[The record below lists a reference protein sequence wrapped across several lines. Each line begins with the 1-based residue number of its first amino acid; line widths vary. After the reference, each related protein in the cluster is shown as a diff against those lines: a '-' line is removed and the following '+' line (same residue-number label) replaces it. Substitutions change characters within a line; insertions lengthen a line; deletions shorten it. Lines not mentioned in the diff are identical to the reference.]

1 MSQELKAALNGNRPL
16 TRADQLKSVL
26 LQSKRQITSLLEDE
40 TKANKFL
47 AASLV
52 VANDPALRNCSP
64 DSIVQSLIGVAMA
77 NLSVDKNLGQAYLIG
92 YKDTCTLQLG
102 YKGWIQLLFRAGWLV
117 KAFPVFDC
125 DEFSMAWD
133 GWDNRVQFTP
143 NLDDRDEGDSAWAY
157 AHLRGIFV
165 IARNSDTK
173 DEYSVFVAKKVI
185 EKLRLVSP
193 NQRGATTPQAIWKDW
208 YIEMAIGKAVKKLAK
223 MLPVGDTR
231 QVVTAL
237 AVDDKTEIGK
247 KIDYS
252 STIESGVVTEIN
264 EPVRQPEPQPE
275 GTLDEATGEIS
286 YPEEELPLV
295 AEPSKPEP
303 QAQAQAQ
310 AKPDPYALGKVLK
323 AISDAKTQAE
333 LEAIHVA
340 IAELDNDAGR
350 TAKSAFTKRSSALK
364 KAPPPAKPT
373 ERDWVLEINACTQ
386 KEALLNLIEEMHD
399 GDQQRHRQLLDEQL
413 DYLRD

>member
-1 MSQELKAALNGNRPL
+1 MSAQLKSALINGNKPPVRLADLP
-16 TRADQLKSVL
+16 RADQLKAVL

-64 DSIVQSLIGVAMA
+64 ESIVQSLIGVAMA

-92 YKDTCTLQLG
+92 YKDQCTLQLG

-143 NLDDRDEGDSAWAY
+143 DLDERDEGDSAWSY
-157 AHLRGIFV
+157 AHLRGVFV

-193 NQRGATTPQAIWKDW
+193 NQRGATTPQGIWKDW

-223 MLPVGDTR
+223 LLPVGDTR
-231 QVVTAL
+231 QVATAL
-237 AVDDKTEIGK
+237 AVDDKAEIGK
-247 KIDYS
+247 KVDYS
-252 STIESGVVTEIN
+252 STIESGIVTEIN
-264 EPVRQPEPQPE
+264 DAPIAEPEPE
-275 GTLDEATGEIS
+275 ETINEETGEIYS
-286 YPEEELPLV
+286 IPDDELPFV
-295 AEPSKPEP
+295 EPLQTP
-303 QAQAQAQ
+303 Q
-310 AKPDPYALGKVLK
+310 KPDPYALGKVL
-323 AISDAKTQAE
+323 ATIREAKTVEEQE
-333 LEAIHVA
+333 LVHIAM
-340 IAELDNDAGR
+340 AELDNEAGK
-350 TAKSAFTKRSSALK
+350 TAKNAFTKRQAALK
-364 KAPPPAKPT
+364 KEARPVDKNWAFEIESCNEKQALIDQIEIMSDHDQAKF
-373 ERDWVLEINACTQ
+373 
-386 KEALLNLIEEMHD
+386 
-399 GDQQRHRQLLDEQL
+399 RQLLDEKL
-413 DYLRD
+413 DFLRD

>member
-1 MSQELKAALNGNRPL
+1 MSQELKAALNNQKPL

-64 DSIVQSLIGVAMA
+64 ESIVQALIGIAMA

-92 YKDTCTLQLG
+92 YKNDCTLQLG

-143 NLDDRDEGDSAWAY
+143 DLDERDEGDSAWSY
-157 AHLRGIFV
+157 AHLRGVFV

-193 NQRGATTPQAIWKDW
+193 NQRGSITPQGIWKDW

-223 MLPVGDTR
+223 LLPVGDTR
-231 QVVTAL
+231 QVATAL
-237 AVDDKTEIGK
+237 AGDDKAEIGK
-247 KIDYS
+247 KVDYT
-252 STIESGVVTEIN
+252 STIESGIVTEIHDAPTA
-264 EPVRQPEPQPE
+264 EPE
-275 GTLDEATGEIS
+275 TIDETTGEIS

-295 AEPSKPEP
+295 AD
-303 QAQAQAQ
+303 
-310 AKPDPYALGKVLK
+310 AKPDPYALGKALK
-323 AISDAKTQAE
+323 AISEAKTPEE
-333 LEAIHVA
+333 LDAIHVQ
-340 IAELDNDAGR
+340 IAGLDNDTGK
-350 TAKSAFTKRSSALK
+350 TAKDAYTKRAAALK
-364 KAPPPAKPT
+364 KAALALTTAKPLA
-373 ERDWVLEINACTQ
+373 EHDWASEINACDDKQ
-386 KEALLNLIEEMHD
+386 VLLNLLGRMTDEEQKH
-399 GDQQRHRQLLDEQL
+399 HKELLDDRL
-413 DYLRD
+413 DFLRKL

>member
-1 MSQELKAALNGNRPL
+1 MSQELKNVLNNQKPL

-92 YKDTCTLQLG
+92 YKDQCTLQLG

-125 DEFSMAWD
+125 DEFNMSWD
-133 GWDNRVQFTP
+133 GWDNRTNFTP
-143 NLDDRDEGDSAWAY
+143 DLDERDEGDSAWSY
-157 AHLRGIFV
+157 AHLRGVFV

-193 NQRGATTPQAIWKDW
+193 SQRGKAAPDGIWKDW
-208 YIEMAIGKAVKKLAK
+208 YVEMAIGKAVKKLAK
-223 MLPVGDTR
+223 LLPVGDAR
-231 QVVTAL
+231 QVATAL
-237 AVDDKTEIGK
+237 AADDKSEIGK
-247 KIDYS
+247 NVDYT
-252 STIESGVVTEIN
+252 STIESGVVTEIK
-264 EPVRQPEPQPE
+264 EPYQPEPQPE
-275 GTLDEATGEIS
+275 TIDEDTGEIRTI
-286 YPEEELPLV
+286 PEGELPFV
-295 AEPSKPEP
+295 AEPPK
-303 QAQAQAQ
+303 Q
-310 AKPDPYALGKVLK
+310 DPYALGKALQSI
-323 AISDAKTQAE
+323 AAAKTQEE
-333 LEAIHVA
+333 LEAVHVQ
-340 IAELDNDAGR
+340 IAGLDNDTGK
-350 TAKSAFTKRSSALK
+350 TAKDAYTKRAAALK
-364 KAPPPAKPT
+364 KAAQALATAKPIA
-373 ERDWVLEINACTQ
+373 ERDWQAEILARHDKQ
-386 KEALLNLIEEMHD
+386 ALINLIGQMTEA
-399 GDQQRHRQLLDEQL
+399 DQAKHRELLDDRL
-413 DYLRD
+413 DFLRD